1 MAIANDDPYANFEQN
16 GRIYG
21 GFRRQAYSETSTSI
35 HWLTCAPIRGV
46 YLLPCDETEKD
57 RLDVMHTLLR
67 TARNQ
72 KMLNARFQERQ
83 PSGPTGNRTRVLDL
97 GCGTGIWLLAMA
109 EENPHLE
116 LLGIDLAGMG
126 PESLIPNVELRF
138 PCDYESPW
146 SLGERSWDI
155 IHLQLALGSVANW
168 SMLYHKVLNHLRPGV
183 GWFEQVEIDFT
194 PRCDDGTLNDGALK
208 VWYQHL
214 VGATSAIGRSIAYD
228 PLTGQKLKETG
239 FTDITEEQIIIPL
252 NGWPADEKDREV
264 GRWYQIAFTDDPKLE
279 ATFGMEAM
287 SLAPLSRIYQWP
299 VDHVRRL
306 VTDAMRQLS
315 DPNVHAY
322 NRLHVWTARAPY
334 TNELR

>member
-1 MAIANDDPYANFEQN
+1 MAIANDDPYANFEEN

-21 GFRRQAYSETSTSI
+21 GFRRHAYSQ
-35 HWLTCAPIRGV
+35 LPDRGV

-57 RLDVMHTLLR
+57 RLDVMHTLFL
-67 TARNQ
+67 TARS
-72 KMLNARFQERQ
+72 KRLLNAPFQERP

-109 EENPHLE
+109 EKYNNTE

-155 IHLQLALGSVANW
+155 IHLQMGLGSVANW
-168 SMLYHKVLNHLRPGV
+168 SLLYHKVLSHLRPGV

-194 PRCDDGTLNDGALK
+194 PRCDDGTLNDGALNI
-208 VWYQHL
+208 WYQHL

-228 PLTGQKLKETG
+228 PLTGQKLKEIG
-239 FTDITEEQIIIPL
+239 FTDIREEQIIIPY
-252 NGWPADEKDREV
+252 NSWPADKKDRDV
-264 GRWYQIAFTDDPKLE
+264 GQWYRIALSESQELE
-279 ATFGMEAM
+279 CCYGMEAM

-306 VTDAMRQLS
+306 VSDALQQVS
-315 DPNVHAY
+315 NTNIHAY

-334 TNELR
+334 LNEPR